1 MYNIRVIKFLE
12 PKKLILF
19 GLFVWLFLFI
29 FSPFSSLENIS
40 ISYYFFIFI
49 NILFYL
55 IGALLIGKRIKPHP
69 INKAKTIKLFYIFF
83 WIALFGV
90 LFKLTDKF
98 IIRGV
103 SFDASPLENRDY
115 LQQGAGNIIGIMG
128 SLLSPLSFHV
138 LFSFFKY
145 KISTN
150 KILKVVILIMP
161 FIQVLDTLAI
171 GSRSSIL
178 VTILFVV
185 IFLSILNKLKLT
197 FKKGVIYF
205 SLFIGFLIFLQNI
218 FIKRT
223 SNFVD
228 EYVLKEHV
236 TELSGFNKMLN
247 TNQEFNDYIIN
258 NNSYLGDLLFTYTLT
273 TKYYLHG
280 MFELNHLIN
289 NFNKNHTY
297 GGFTFLLYKRILYK
311 ITGKN
316 ADISSYATI
325 MPRNG
330 IFTSFLGPIYV
341 DFGWFSPIF
350 LFIFGIYS
358 KKIHNRLISNDDS
371 AILLYVYL
379 SVVILFFPVFN
390 FISGA
395 NGLFI
400 FTSFLL
406 IKPITKIK
414 L

>member
-1 MYNIRVIKFLE
+1 MYNIKVIKYLE

-19 GLFVWLFLFI
+19 GLFIWLFLFF
-29 FSPFSSLENIS
+29 FSPFSSVENIS
-40 ISYYFFIFI
+40 ISYYLFIFI

-55 IGALLIGKRIKPHP
+55 IGALLIGTRIKPHP
-69 INKAKTIKLFYIFF
+69 INRAKAIKFFYLFF

-103 SFDASPLENRDY
+103 TFDVSSLENRDS
-115 LQQGAGNIIGIMG
+115 LGQGSGNIIGILG

-138 LFSFFKY
+138 LFLFFKY
-145 KISTN
+145 KINTN
-150 KILKVVILIMP
+150 KIIKVIILLMP
-161 FIQVLDTLAI
+161 FTQVLDALAI

-178 VTILFVV
+178 VTILFV
-185 IFLSILNKLKLT
+185 ILFLMILNKLKLT

-205 SLFIGFLIFLQNI
+205 SLFIGFLFFLQNI

-223 SNFVD
+223 SEFID
-228 EYVLKEHV
+228 ESVLKEH
-236 TELSGFNKMLN
+236 TLELSGFNYMLN
-247 TNQEFNDYIIN
+247 TNQEFNDFTIN
-258 NNSYLGDLLFTYTLT
+258 NNNYIADMLFVYTLT
-273 TKYYLHG
+273 AKYYLHG
-280 MFELNHLIN
+280 MLELNHLIN

-297 GGFTFLLYKRILYK
+297 GGYTFILYKRILYK
-311 ITGKN
+311 IIGKK
-316 ADISSYATI
+316 ADNRNYATI

-330 IFTSFLGPIYV
+330 IFTSFLGPIFV

-350 LFIFGIYS
+350 LLLFGAYS
-358 KKIHNRLISNDDS
+358 KRIHSRLISNDDS
-371 AILLYVYL
+371 AVLLYVYL

-395 NGLFI
+395 NGLYI

-406 IKPITKIK
+406 IKPITKLK